1 MDNGGMTQ
9 RRFAIIGTGAIG
21 GYYGAKLA
29 ASGAEVWFVARSDA
43 EQLRNGGLHVSSP
56 EGDIDLPT
64 VNVATDPA
72 DVPPVDV
79 VILATKT
86 TGNATISGLLQSLVG
101 PATVVVVMQNGFG
114 VDDQVA
120 ATVPGATV
128 LGGLCFICST
138 RISPGRIQ
146 HLDYG
151 SVMLAER
158 RHDGSA
164 AGITET
170 VEVLAAE
177 FGAAGIEASP
187 RPDLL
192 AARWQKLVWNM
203 PFNGMSVVLDAGTD
217 ELMANSQTRKLAMVH
232 MDEVVSIAAAHGHP
246 VGDGFTQKMMA
257 NTDSMKPYATSMKLD
272 FDAGR
277 PMELAAI
284 YDAPLAVADS
294 LGVSAPG
301 LATLAA
307 QLHFLDTRGRC

>member
-1 MDNGGMTQ
+1 MTP
-9 RRFAIIGTGAIG
+9 RRYAIIGTGAVG

-43 EQLRNGGLHVSSP
+43 EQLRSGGLHVSSP
-56 EGDIDLPT
+56 DGAIDLPK

-72 DVPPVDV
+72 EVPPVDV

-86 TGNATISGLLQSLVG
+86 TGNATIFGLLQSLVG
-101 PATVVVVMQNGFG
+101 LDTVVIVMQNGFG
-114 VDDQVA
+114 VDGQVA
-120 ATVPGATV
+120 AAVPDATV

-138 RISPGRIQ
+138 RIAPGRIQ

-151 SVMLAER
+151 SVMLAEHR
-158 RHDGSA
+158 DDGHA
-164 AGITET
+164 AGITKT
-170 VEVLAAE
+170 VDILAAE
-177 FGAAGIEASP
+177 FAAAGVEVSP

-217 ELMANSQTRKLAMVH
+217 ELMANPHTREMAMVH

-246 VGDGFTQKMMA
+246 VGDGFTQKMMS
-257 NTDSMKPYATSMKLD
+257 NTESMKPYATSMKLD

-284 YDAPLAVADS
+284 YDVPLAVAEH
-294 LGVSAPG
+294 LGVPVPG
-301 LATLAA
+301 LSTLAA
-307 QLHFLDTRGRC
+307 QLHFLDARRYR

>member
-1 MDNGGMTQ
+1 MAT

-29 ASGAEVWFVARSDA
+29 ASGADVWFVARSDA

-56 EGDIDLPT
+56 GGDIDLSV
-64 VNVATDPA
+64 VNVATDPV

-79 VILATKT
+79 VMLATKA
-86 TGNATISGLLQSLVG
+86 TGNAAISGLLQGLVG
-101 PATVVVVMQNGFG
+101 PDTVVVVMQNGFG
-114 VDDQVA
+114 VDGQIA
-120 ATVPGATV
+120 ALVPGATV

-151 SVMLAER
+151 SVMLAEHR
-158 RHDGSA
+158 DDERA
-164 AGITET
+164 AGITAAVEDLAVDFEAAG
-170 VEVLAAE
+170 VEV
-177 FGAAGIEASP
+177 SR

-217 ELMANSQTRKLAMVH
+217 ELMTNSQTRKLAMVH
-232 MDEVVSIAAAHGHP
+232 MEEVVSIAAAHGHP
-246 VGDGFTQKMMA
+246 VGEGFIQKMMA

-284 YDAPLAVADS
+284 YDAPLAVAGS
-294 LGVSAPG
+294 LGVSVPG

-307 QLHFLDTRGRC
+307 QLHFLDARGHR